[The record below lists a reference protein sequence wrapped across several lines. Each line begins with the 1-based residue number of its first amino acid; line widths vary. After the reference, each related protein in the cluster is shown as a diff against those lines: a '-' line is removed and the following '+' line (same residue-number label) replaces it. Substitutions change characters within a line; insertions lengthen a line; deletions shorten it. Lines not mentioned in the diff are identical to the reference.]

1 MAESDWSRVKDKE
14 PEPMF
19 EFPVKSPCVSVC
31 ALNSEDICEGC
42 FRSGTEISQWGKMN
56 NAQKREVLSKCQ
68 ERAVEMKRVWWTD

>member
-1 MAESDWSRVKDKE
+1 
-14 PEPMF
+14 MF

-42 FRSGTEISQWGKMN
+42 FRSGSEISQWGKMN